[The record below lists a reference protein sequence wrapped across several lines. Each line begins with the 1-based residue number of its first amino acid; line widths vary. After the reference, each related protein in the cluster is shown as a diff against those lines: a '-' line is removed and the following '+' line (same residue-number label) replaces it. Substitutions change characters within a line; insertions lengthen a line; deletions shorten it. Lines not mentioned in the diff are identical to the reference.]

1 MNLTD
6 ESRAERVCPKCGRR
20 VTGYRCPY
28 CRITLGVDLP
38 PDAADDDNA
47 SPSIPTRSI
56 AASPVTFLLLG
67 LLQIPIALSAIL
79 LQETAFL
86 ILVFYTVGWALCF
99 VTFTGIQSKSFL
111 ARVFIGVVAAIGMT
125 IISAAAFF
133 GACAP
138 IFL

>member
-1 MNLTD
+1 M
-6 ESRAERVCPKCGRR
+6 
-20 VTGYRCPY
+20 TGYRCPY